1 MPTTLFEQLHTD
13 GHLSSESLQ
22 KIKTS
27 EANKLFSVHWEL
39 KTILYLGVL
48 LLSGGLGILVY
59 KNIDTIGHQA
69 ILFFI
74 SALCAGSFFYCFK
87 NKLSYSNN
95 IVDAPNA
102 FFDYVLLLACLTF
115 ITFVGYLQY
124 QYNVFGNR
132 YGLVTFIP
140 MLVLF
145 FTAYYFD
152 HVGILAMAITTLAA
166 WAGISVT
173 PMSVLRENDFDSVTI
188 IFTAFALGVV
198 LVGLGYFS
206 AKENIKKH
214 FEFTY
219 NNFGI
224 HLLFISTLAAMFH
237 YENICLLIFILLAGI
252 GYLVYEKA
260 VKEKSFYF
268 LLIFSLYV
276 YIGFSYL
283 VTKLLFDIMQ
293 VDTGNILL
301 ACLYFIGS
309 AIGIMIFLIRMNKQF
324 KNYASVQ

>member
-1 MPTTLFEQLHTD
+1 MSSTLFEQLHAD

-22 KIKTS
+22 KIKLS
-27 EANKLFSVHWEL
+27 KANTLFSVYWEL

-48 LLSGGLGILVY
+48 LLSGGLGILIY
-59 KNIDTIGHQA
+59 KNIDTLGHQA

-74 SALCAGSFFYCFK
+74 AALCASSFFYCFK
-87 NKLSYSNN
+87 NKLPYSNN
-95 IVDAPNA
+95 RVAAPNA
-102 FFDYVLLLACLTF
+102 FFDYILLLACLMF

-140 MLVLF
+140 MIVLF

-152 HVGILAMAITTLAA
+152 HIGILTMAITTLAA

-173 PMSVLRENDFDSVTI
+173 PMALLSKNDFNSLTI

-198 LVGLGYFS
+198 LVTLGYFS

-237 YENICLLIFILLAGI
+237 YEKICLLIFILLAVI
-252 GYLVYEKA
+252 GYLVYQKA
-260 VKEKSFYF
+260 AKEKSFYF
-268 LLIFSLYV
+268 LLILSLYI

-293 VDTGNILL
+293 VDTENVVL
-301 ACLYFIGS
+301 ACLYFIAS
-309 AIGIMIFLIRMNKQF
+309 AIGIMIFLIRMNIQF
-324 KNYASVQ
+324 KNNDSIQ

>member
-1 MPTTLFEQLHTD
+1 
-13 GHLSSESLQ
+13 
-22 KIKTS
+22 
-27 EANKLFSVHWEL
+27 
-39 KTILYLGVL
+39 
-48 LLSGGLGILVY
+48 
-59 KNIDTIGHQA
+59 
-69 ILFFI
+69 
-74 SALCAGSFFYCFK
+74 
-87 NKLSYSNN
+87 
-95 IVDAPNA
+95 
-102 FFDYVLLLACLTF
+102 
-115 ITFVGYLQY
+115 
-124 QYNVFGNR
+124 
-132 YGLVTFIP
+132 
-140 MLVLF
+140 VLF

-152 HVGILAMAITTLAA
+152 HVGILTMAITTLAA

-198 LVGLGYFS
+198 LITLGYFS

-237 YENICLLIFILLAGI
+237 YENICLGIFILLAGI
-252 GYLVYEKA
+252 GYLVYKKA

-268 LLIFSLYV
+268 LLILSLYL

-283 VTKLLFDIMQ
+283 VTKLLFDIMH
-293 VDTGNILL
+293 VDTGNVVL

-324 KNYASVQ
+324 KNNDSLQ

>member
-1 MPTTLFEQLHTD
+1 MPSNLFEQLHTD

-22 KIKTS
+22 KIKLS
-27 EANKLFSVHWEL
+27 KANTLFSVHWEL

-74 SALCAGSFFYCFK
+74 GALCTGSFFYCFK
-87 NKLSYSNN
+87 NKLPYSNN
-95 IVDAPNA
+95 IVAAPNA

-140 MLVLF
+140 MLLLF

-152 HVGILAMAITTLAA
+152 HLGILTMAISTLAA

-173 PMSVLRENDFDSVTI
+173 PMSVLQENDFDSVTI
-188 IFTAFALGVV
+188 IFTAFTLGVV
-198 LVGLGYFS
+198 LVTLGYFS
-206 AKENIKKH
+206 TKENIKKH

-224 HLLFISTLAAMFH
+224 HLLFISTIAAMFH
-237 YENICLLIFILLAGI
+237 FENICWLIFILLAGI
-252 GYLVYEKA
+252 GYLVYQKSS
-260 VKEKSFYF
+260 KEKSFYL
-268 LLIFSLYV
+268 LLILSLYV

-283 VTKLLFDIMQ
+283 VTRLLFDIMH
-293 VDTGNILL
+293 VDTDTVVL
-301 ACLYFIGS
+301 ACFYFIGS
-309 AIGIMIFLIRMNKQF
+309 AIGIMIFLIKMNKLF
-324 KNYASVQ
+324 KSNDSLQ

>member
-1 MPTTLFEQLHTD
+1 MSSALFEQLHSD

-22 KIKTS
+22 KIQAAS
-27 EANKLFSVHWEL
+27 ADKLFSVHWEL
-39 KTILYLGVL
+39 KTLLYLGVL
-48 LLSGGLGILVY
+48 LLSGGLGVLVY

-74 SALCAGSFFYCFK
+74 AALCAGSFFYCFK
-87 NKLSYSNN
+87 NKIPFSNYK
-95 IVDAPNA
+95 VAAPNV
-102 FFDYVLLLACLTF
+102 FFDYVLLLACLTLISF
-115 ITFVGYLQY
+115 IGYLQY

-152 HVGILAMAITTLAA
+152 HLGILTMAITTLAA

-173 PMSVLRENDFDSVTI
+173 PMSVLRDNDFNSATI

-198 LVGLGYFS
+198 LVTLGYFS
-206 AKENIKKH
+206 TKQNIKKH

-219 NNFGI
+219 NNFGF

-237 YENICLLIFILLAGI
+237 FENICLLIFVLLAGI
-252 GYLVYEKA
+252 GYLVYQK
-260 VKEKSFYF
+260 VINEKSFYF
-268 LLIFSLYV
+268 ILIISLYL

-283 VTKLLFDIMQ
+283 VMKLLFDI
-293 VDTGNILL
+293 VHGDIGSVFF

-324 KNYASVQ
+324 KNNDSIQ

>member
-1 MPTTLFEQLHTD
+1 MSSLLFEKLHAD
-13 GHLSSESLQ
+13 GHLSSESLE
-22 KIKTS
+22 KIKAS
-27 EANKLFSVHWEL
+27 KANALFSVHWEL

-59 KNIDTIGHQA
+59 KNIDSIGHQA
-69 ILFFI
+69 ILFCI
-74 SALCAGSFFYCFK
+74 AALCAGSFFYCFK
-87 NKLSYSNN
+87 NKLPYSNN
-95 IVDAPNA
+95 IVAAPNA

-115 ITFVGYLQY
+115 ITFVGYLQF

-140 MLVLF
+140 MLLLF

-152 HVGILAMAITTLAA
+152 HLGILTMAITTLAA

-173 PMSVLRENDFDSVTI
+173 PMSVLRENDFDSTTI

-198 LVGLGYFS
+198 LITLGYFS
-206 AKENIKKH
+206 TKQHIKKH
-214 FEFTY
+214 FKFTY

-224 HLLFISTLAAMFH
+224 HLLFISILAAMFH
-237 YENICLLIFILLAGI
+237 FEDISLLIFILLAGVS
-252 GYLVYEKA
+252 YLVYQKA

-268 LLIFSLYV
+268 LLVLSLYL

-283 VTKLLFDIMQ
+283 TMTLLFDIING
-293 VDTGNILL
+293 DIGSIFL
-301 ACLYFIGS
+301 ACIYFICS

-324 KNYASVQ
+324 KNNDSV

>member
-1 MPTTLFEQLHTD
+1 MPSTLFEQLHTD

-22 KIKTS
+22 KIKS
-27 EANKLFSVHWEL
+27 SKANALFSVHWEL
-39 KTILYLGVL
+39 KIILYLGVL

-59 KNIDTIGHQA
+59 KNIDTISHQA
-69 ILFFI
+69 ILIFLA
-74 SALCAGSFFYCFK
+74 ALCAGSFFYCFK
-87 NKLSYSNN
+87 NKLPFSNYK
-95 IVDAPNA
+95 VDAPNV
-102 FFDYVLLLACLTF
+102 FFDYVLLLACLTL
-115 ITFVGYLQY
+115 ITFIGYLQY

-152 HVGILAMAITTLAA
+152 HLGILTMAITTLAA

-173 PMSVLRENDFDSVTI
+173 PMTVLKENDFDSATI
-188 IFTAFALGVV
+188 IFTAFALGLV
-198 LVGLGYFS
+198 LVTLAYFS
-206 AKENIKKH
+206 TTQNIKKH

-237 YENICLLIFILLAGI
+237 FENICLLIFILLAGI
-252 GYLVYEKA
+252 GYLVYLKA
-260 VKEKSFYF
+260 IKEKSFYF
-268 LLIFSLYV
+268 LLMLSLYV

-293 VDTGNILL
+293 VDTGNVIL

-309 AIGIMIFLIRMNKQF
+309 SIGIMIFLIRMNKQF
-324 KNYASVQ
+324 KNNDSVQ